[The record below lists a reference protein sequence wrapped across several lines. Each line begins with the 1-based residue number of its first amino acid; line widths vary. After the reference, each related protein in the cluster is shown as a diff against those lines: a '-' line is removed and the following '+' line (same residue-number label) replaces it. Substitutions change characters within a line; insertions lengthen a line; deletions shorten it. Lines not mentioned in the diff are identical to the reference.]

1 MQFYFTALLTVS
13 AAFFG
18 ASVNAHAVF
27 IRATGSN
34 GGSGTGLAVRQDI
47 PRTGTTPNPFQRDT
61 TIFTL
66 GQPQG
71 CGRTIAGGV
80 THVKNAINAVI
91 QQSGVNNIVK
101 AKANGFVQI
110 IVHQVNADGAG
121 PFNCRL
127 DQTGTGTKFVGLNM
141 NMISR
146 QVPGT
151 GGLAPGNALKRH
163 ILQVK
168 LPANLRC
175 TGTDFSGA
183 ANLCLLRCQ
192 NPAPNGPFGGCV
204 VFQQLDRPARRSLS
218 LTSFDYDL
226 ESEEEASSIIE
237 LDELTAAE
245 DEQIVESI

>member
-1 MQFYFTALLTVS
+1 MQFYFTVLLTVS

-47 PRTGTTPNPFQRDT
+47 PRTGTTCNPFQMDT
-61 TIFTL
+61 TIFTV

-71 CGRTIAGGV
+71 CGRTLAGGV
-80 THVKNAINAVI
+80 TNVKNAISAVI
-91 QQSGVNNIVK
+91 RQSGVNNIVK
-101 AKANGFVQI
+101 ARANGFVQI

-121 PFNCRL
+121 PFHCRL
-127 DQTGTGTKFVGLNM
+127 DQTGTGTKFKRLDM

-146 QVPGT
+146 QVPG
-151 GGLAPGNALKRH
+151 PNH

-175 TGTDFSGA
+175 TGTDISKA

-204 VFQQLDRPARRSLS
+204 VFQQVGRPARHSLS
-218 LTSFDYDL
+218 DTSFDYDL
-226 ESEEEASSIIE
+226 ESEEEASSIIA
-237 LDELTAAE
+237 LDELTADDEAQWSE
-245 DEQIVESI
+245 DDESI